1 MFEIVQETAGAV
13 IAHRLY
19 YTVYSCFSNGDD
31 WSEFLLCQMIADA
44 TKLDIVAGPFEATA
58 YGNILIQK
66 IALNEIKSLEE
77 GFNIIENHQKYI
89 NIKQINIRREQI

>member
-1 MFEIVQETAGAV
+1 
-13 IAHRLY
+13 
-19 YTVYSCFSNGDD
+19 
-31 WSEFLLCQMIADA
+31 MIADA

-77 GFNIIENHQKYI
+77 GFNIIEKI
-89 NIKQINIRREQI
+89 IRSI